1 MSGNRELLRKAD
13 LTIGELISNGG
24 YLQPEDSAQFL
35 RKLVIE
41 PTILRSARVVEMLA
55 PQRKINKIGFGS
67 RIMQAAV
74 SQTPLSANQRV
85 SPATSMIELNTQEI
99 MATVY
104 LPYEV
109 VEDNIERATAA
120 DNAPMNARG
129 PGGLKETILSLIAER
144 AALDLEELALLG
156 DTNYANGQ
164 MLQGSDPASIAYM
177 SLFDG
182 WLKQSATQGHL
193 YDAGNAAVDKSI
205 FRNMRMAMPKQY
217 LRVLP
222 QMKYLTSPNV
232 ETMWR
237 DSIANRGTALGDT
250 TLQGGND
257 VAAYGINL
265 LPGAT
270 MPDNSIVLTNPKN
283 LIMGIQRQF
292 SLEFDKDI
300 QARQYIIVL
309 TARVAVAI
317 EEPDA
322 TVSATNVAL
331 GD

>member
-13 LTIGELISNGG
+13 LTISELIANGG
-24 YLQPEDSAQFL
+24 YLQPEDSAVFL
-35 RKLVIE
+35 RKLIYE

-74 SQTPLSANQRV
+74 SQTALSQEQRAQ
-85 SPATSMIELNTQEI
+85 PTTSVIELNTQEI

-120 DNAPMNARG
+120 DNAPPNSRG
-129 PGGLKETILSLIAER
+129 PGGLKETILALIAER
-144 AALDLEELALLG
+144 AALDLEELCLLG
-156 DTNYANGQ
+156 NTNYAAGP
-164 MLQGSDPASIAYM
+164 MLQGSDADTIAYM
-177 SLFDG
+177 SLFNG
-182 WLKQSATQGHL
+182 WLNLSQGGHV
-193 YDAGNAAVDKSI
+193 YDAQNANLDKSI
-205 FRNMRMAMPKQY
+205 FRNLKINMPKQY

-222 QMKYLTSPNV
+222 QMSYLTSPNI

-237 DSIANRGTALGDT
+237 DSLANRGTALGDA
-250 TLQGGND
+250 TLTGTAP
-257 VAAYGINL
+257 VPAYGIPL
-265 LPGAT
+265 LSGAL
-270 MPDNSIVLTNPKN
+270 MPDNQILLTNPKN
-283 LIMGIQRQF
+283 LIVGIQRQF

-300 QARQYIIVL
+300 QARTYIIVL
-309 TARVAVAI
+309 TARVAVQV
-317 EEPDA
+317 EETDA
-322 TVSATNVAL
+322 TALAINVAL